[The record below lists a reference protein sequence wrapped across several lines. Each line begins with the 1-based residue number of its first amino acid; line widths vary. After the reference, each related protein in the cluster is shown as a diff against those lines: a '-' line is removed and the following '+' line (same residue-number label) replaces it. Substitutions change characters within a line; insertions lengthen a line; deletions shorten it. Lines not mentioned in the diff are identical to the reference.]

1 MVTTDIQHYYL
12 SHVRFFN
19 MHSTGKMPARKRLAS
34 LTTRGPTPLL
44 TAHCV
49 MGVSRTSRTERA

>member
-12 SHVRFFN
+12 SHVRFF
-19 MHSTGKMPARKRLAS
+19 KMPARKRLAS